1 MEDIW
6 GWNKMKEKMKKL
18 FENGRG
24 AIFALFILEFLLTV
38 FITPNRHDDAWFLEQ
53 VTGRSSIGF
62 ALSRYSTW
70 TSRLIL
76 EISECLVLKT
86 SKYLWVLIEAI
97 MVAIAGYSISRIF
110 IKKEERAQN
119 NVMLLFMI
127 LLYPFNAMNG
137 SGWATTTIVYMWP
150 LAMCLFALIPIKKIW
165 DREKLKF
172 WEYPLY
178 TLALLFAGNQ
188 EQTCSILCGSYILF
202 TIFMIIKNK
211 KIHPYMIIQS
221 LFAVASIIFILTCP
235 GNYTR
240 NQQEIGNL
248 FKDFE
253 MLSFLDKF
261 SLGLT
266 STMGLIIKKKNLVYA
281 MLSLIIAIYVFS
293 SYKEKVYRIVA
304 IIPFLSIFLLAIAA
318 PITNQIFPFL
328 GSFRNFIIREEVML
342 TSANSNNLLNTVPLM
357 FAFMNFI
364 CLSLSILLIFKNL
377 KNNIAILVFL
387 VGLAS
392 KIIIGFSPTVFSS
405 VERSTIFFEFS
416 MIIVI
421 LLIWQELMK
430 KTDKADKKVQN
441 VTTTIIK
448 YAGALQYINVL
459 LCVLLTQNK

>member
-1 MEDIW
+1 
-6 GWNKMKEKMKKL
+6 MKEKMKKL

-24 AIFALFILEFLLTV
+24 AIFALFVLQLFLTI
-38 FITPNRHDDAWFLEQ
+38 FITPNRYDDAWFLEQ
-53 VTGRSSIGF
+53 VTGRSIIDF

-70 TSRLIL
+70 TSRLLL
-76 EISECLVLKT
+76 EIAECFVLKT
-86 SKYLWVLIEAI
+86 SKYLWVLIEAF
-97 MVAIAGYSISRIF
+97 MVALSGYSISRLF
-110 IKKEERAQN
+110 IKKEEREQN

-127 LLYPFNAMNG
+127 LIYPFNAMNG
-137 SGWATTTIVYMWP
+137 SGWATTTVVYMWP
-150 LAMCLFALIPIKKIW
+150 LATCLFALIPIKKIW
-165 DREKLKF
+165 DGEKIKF

-178 TLALLFAGNQ
+178 TMSLIFAGNQ

-202 TIFMIIKNK
+202 TILMIIKNK

-221 LFAVASIIFILTCP
+221 LFALASIIFILTCP
-235 GNYTR
+235 GNYIR
-240 NQQEIGNL
+240 NQQEMGNL

-281 MLSLIIAIYVFS
+281 MLSLIVVIYIFS
-293 SYKEKVYRIVA
+293 TYKEKLYRIVA
-304 IIPFLSIFLLAIAA
+304 VIPFLSIFLLAIAA
-318 PITNQIFPFL
+318 PITNQIFPFI
-328 GSFRNFIIREEVML
+328 GSFRNFIIIEEVML
-342 TSANSNNLLNTVPLM
+342 NAANSNNLLNTVPLI

-364 CLSLSILLIFKNL
+364 CLALSILLIFKNL
-377 KNNIAILVFL
+377 KNNIAILIFL

-405 VERSTIFFEFS
+405 VERSMIFFEFS

-430 KTDKADKKVQN
+430 KTDKSDKKIQSA
-441 VTTTIIK
+441 TTAIIK
-448 YAGALQYINVL
+448 YAGTLQYINIL
-459 LCVLLTQNK
+459 LCVLLTQK

>member
-1 MEDIW
+1 
-6 GWNKMKEKMKKL
+6 MKEKMKKL

-24 AIFALFILEFLLTV
+24 AIFALFILELFLTI
-38 FITPNRHDDAWFLEQ
+38 FITPNRYDDAWFLEQ
-53 VTGRSSIGF
+53 VTDRSTMSF
-62 ALSRYSTW
+62 VLSRYSSW

-76 EISECLVLKT
+76 EFTECFVLKI
-86 SKYLWVLIEAI
+86 SKYLWVLIESL
-97 MVAIAGYSISRIF
+97 MVALSGYAISRIF

-119 NVMLLFMI
+119 NIILLFMI
-127 LLYPFNAMNG
+127 LIYPFNAMNG
-137 SGWATTTIVYMWP
+137 SGWATTTVVYMWP

-165 DREKLKF
+165 DGEKIKF

-178 TLALLFAGNQ
+178 TMALLFAGNQ

-202 TIFMIIKNK
+202 TILMIIKNK

-240 NQQEIGNL
+240 NEHEMGNL

-266 STMGLIIKKKNLVYA
+266 STMGIIIKKKNLVYA
-281 MLSLIIAIYVFS
+281 MLSLLVAIYVFS
-293 SYKEKVYRIVA
+293 NYKEKVFRVVS
-304 IIPFLSIFLLAIAA
+304 IIPLLSICLLGIIA
-318 PITNQIFPFL
+318 PITNQIFPFI
-328 GSFRNFIIREEVML
+328 GSFRNFIIREEIML
-342 TSANSNNLLNTVPLM
+342 TASNCNNLINTIPLI
-357 FAFMNFI
+357 FASMNFI
-364 CLSLSILLIFKNL
+364 CLALSILLIFKNL

-416 MIIVI
+416 MIIVM
-421 LLIWQELMK
+421 LLIWQEIMK
-430 KTDKADKKVQN
+430 KTDKNDKKVQKA
-441 VTTTIIK
+441 TTTIIK
-448 YAGALQYINVL
+448 YTGVLQYINLL
-459 LCVLLTQNK
+459 LCVLLTQK